1 MNKEELLFQSWA
13 VWYCHN
19 HPDKA
24 VGNAKA
30 ITVTKDFAGHTSI
43 APSCLDHRKR
53 QTLRV
58 LDSSQFS
65 SLHAHSEIVTVQ
77 EGYIDLA
84 SYPAAFRV
92 RAWVRG

>member
-1 MNKEELLFQSWA
+1 MNKEELLFQPWA

-19 HPDKA
+19 HHDKA

-53 QTLRV
+53 QTLKSLRQLSV
-58 LDSSQFS
+58 LLSSRSQRNS
-65 SLHAHSEIVTVQ
+65 HGPGGLDKAHRSIADRSNTGR
-77 EGYIDLA
+77 GY
-84 SYPAAFRV
+84 
-92 RAWVRG
+92 